1 VNHAAGAE
9 EQERFEEGVSH
20 EVKNSGG
27 ESSDS
32 KGEEHVAELADGRI
46 GKDFFDVILDE
57 RHGGGK
63 NGSNRAD
70 YGYDVQAKGASW

>member
-1 VNHAAGAE
+1 
-9 EQERFEEGVSH
+9 
-20 EVKNSGG
+20 VKNSGG

-57 RHGGGK
+57 RHG
-63 NGSNRAD
+63 A
-70 YGYDVQAKGASW
+70 AKIAVAAPTMATTSIAIGDS